1 MNEQHQTRI
10 IRIAQVIHKYMK
22 IAEWMMWGVTVLA
35 TVVVMMQMIGGFQ
48 HLGKGIS
55 LGIGFLEL
63 TLQKVPLDQP
73 KLYLF
78 YGIRVLGT
86 GIVFGTVA
94 YILRLIQNVLKPMK
108 DGRPFEREVAV
119 NLKKMAVAILFAG
132 GIWQAMYVIMEKIL
146 ISILP
151 MEQMFGDIVVS
162 WKYDSTVDYSFILLA
177 AILLFLSYIFNYGQM
192 LQQESDETL

>member
-1 MNEQHQTRI
+1 
-10 IRIAQVIHKYMK
+10 
-22 IAEWMMWGVTVLA
+22 MMWGVTVLA

-48 HLGKGIS
+48 HLEKGIS
-55 LGIGFLEL
+55 LGIGFLQL

-73 KLYLF
+73 KLYFF

-94 YILRLIQNVLKPMK
+94 YILRLIRNVLKPMK

-162 WKYDSTVDYSFILLA
+162 WKYDSTVDYSFVLLA
-177 AILLFLSYIFNYGQM
+177 AILLFLSYIFNYGCA